1 MANFEMF
8 MGPPK
13 ARENIFA
20 AVMRKILYYLDD
32 YFKKICQKSAQILEI
47 CGTFDV

>member
-1 MANFEMF
+1 MF